1 MYIPFDQLPSQA
13 RIWIYQASRPLTET
27 EQTEIKPV
35 LERFATEWSSH
46 GKGLQSSAT
55 LLHGRFLVLANN
67 EEATTASGCSIDAS
81 VRFVR
86 ELEQQLGISFM
97 DRTQLA
103 FLNEGEEVELIS
115 MPELKAKVAT
125 GDINRNTLYFDTLIT
140 NYGELQQAWPRPAGN
155 SWLSR
160 YF

>member
-1 MYIPFDQLPSQA
+1 MYIPFDQLPPQA
-13 RIWIYQASRPLTET
+13 RIWIYQASRSLSEA
-27 EQTEIKPV
+27 EQTEIKPL

-46 GKGLQSSAT
+46 GKGLQSSAA

-67 EEATTASGCSIDAS
+67 EEAAAASGCSIDAS

-86 ELEQQLGISFM
+86 ELEQQFGLSLM

-103 FLNEGEEVELIS
+103 FLNGGEMELVS
-115 MPELKAKVAT
+115 MPELKSKVAT
-125 GDINRNTLYFDTLIT
+125 GDIDKNTLYFDTLIT
-140 NYGELQQAWPRPAGN
+140 NYGELKKAWPRQAGN

>member
-1 MYIPFDQLPSQA
+1 MYIPFSELPPQA
-13 RIWIYQASRPLTET
+13 RLWVYQASRPFTAA
-27 EQTEIKPV
+27 EQAEIKPL

-46 GKGLQSSAT
+46 GKALQASAE
-55 LLHGRFLVLANN
+55 LLHDRFLMLANN
-67 EEATTASGCSIDAS
+67 QDATAASGCSIDAS
-81 VRFVR
+81 VNFVR
-86 ELEQQLGISFM
+86 ELEQQFNVSFF

-103 FLNEGEEVELIS
+103 FQKEGEVQLVG
-115 MPELKAKVAT
+115 MQELKSKVAA
-125 GDINRNTLYFDTLIT
+125 GEIDKNTLYFDTLVD